1 MGGRILLAL
10 TLPLELIALVVGI
23 VRLVTA
29 SALDR
34 EAARVRLRATL
45 VTAACF
51 VVVLAA
57 VYFSPVPAEEDVRLA
72 TLPAVAGLVGV
83 VVAGLSEGLWR
94 ARRGPAREASLRI
107 RHDPGAESDRGLWR
121 RYLLGLGVSAGMV
134 VVGGATAAADGR
146 SVARAWATGAA
157 STGPYPGWTYGVP
170 IAVALTLLAAATW
183 WALRQVDARP
193 VLDVERPALDR
204 ALRTGSRVRVLRFA
218 AGGTVLTAAGLA
230 LSAGNSLAQL
240 AQNLRMPG
248 APGGRAPWDWT
259 QNAGF
264 GLIGVAIALILVAIQ
279 VLLWDAPAI
288 PRAEAAADA
297 SREVSV

>member
-10 TLPLELIALVVGI
+10 VLPLGLLALVVGI

-34 EAARVRLRATL
+34 EAGQVRLRATW
-45 VTAACF
+45 VTALCF
-51 VVVLAA
+51 VAVLIA
-57 VYFSPVPAEEDVRLA
+57 VFLSPVPAQEDVRLA

-83 VVAGLSEGLWR
+83 VVAGFSEGLWR
-94 ARRGPAREASLRI
+94 ARPGPAREASLRI
-107 RHDPGAESDRGLWR
+107 RGGSGIEPDRGLWR
-121 RYLLGLGVSAGMV
+121 RYLLGLGVSAALV
-134 VVGGATAAADGR
+134 VVGGVTAAADGA
-146 SVARAWATGAA
+146 SVVRTWTTGAA
-157 STGPYPGWTYGVP
+157 SNGPYPGWTYGVP
-170 IAVALTLLAAATW
+170 IAVALVLLAAATW

-193 VLDVERPALDR
+193 VLDVDQPALDR

-218 AGGTVLTAAGLA
+218 AGGTVLTAAGLS
-230 LSAGNSLAQL
+230 LTAGSSLAQL

-264 GLIGVAIALILVAIQ
+264 GLIGLGVALILIGIQ

-288 PRAEAAADA
+288 PRAEAPAEAGQ
-297 SREVSV
+297 EVSV